1 MGHRPFACA
10 LLLVGT
16 LGIGGLCGRPFAA
29 FALDETSASSP
40 LYEVK
45 SVEFKRTVERPGVVR
60 PAAATEL
67 RIELEAYAGE
77 LLLREITEHGTPVN
91 KGDIVAR
98 LDTRG
103 IEKQIEAS
111 EREAISARVR
121 YEAAV
126 ERDQLE
132 NAAAR
137 SELDRARTA
146 FARSERALKAYLEQE
161 LEYARRERELSN
173 QNWNAGIDDQK
184 EELAQLEAM
193 YRADELVDATEEIVL
208 KRSRRQLANTLASF
222 QLYQD
227 RQRLAVD
234 VTEAHE
240 TASRQEAVDAQRAEL
255 ARREERLA
263 IDRRIAED
271 EIRKARQAAED
282 ASERLE
288 ELQRDAAQFAIR
300 APQSGTLLHGAARE
314 QLPNSLPAHWQPYA
328 SVPARAVFLTIANAD
343 AWEVAVEIPESLV
356 TDLKPG
362 TAVEVAA
369 VDASAP
375 RVIGTLRYKTYPA
388 PRGAGAPESVFDGVV
403 TFDRKLTGW
412 VNGQRAK
419 VSISMNAIANALV
432 IPKRALVRSGG
443 ANFVYSSASSPT
455 EGAKRCAVELGP
467 EQGDEV
473 VVKSGLVSGQ
483 KVLLWPPRE

>member
-1 MGHRPFACA
+1 MGHRPFVCA
-10 LLLVGT
+10 LLIVGS

-29 FALDETSASSP
+29 FAFDETSAPSP

-60 PAAATEL
+60 PAAALEV
-67 RIELEAYAGE
+67 RIELEEYAGE

-98 LDTRG
+98 FDTRG
-103 IEKQIEAS
+103 IAKQIEAS
-111 EREAISARVR
+111 EREATSARVR
-121 YEAAV
+121 SEAAV
-126 ERDQLE
+126 ERDRLDHE
-132 NAAAR
+132 AAR
-137 SELDRARTA
+137 GELDRARAA
-146 FARSERALKAYLEQE
+146 FARSEHALNAYLEEE
-161 LEYARRERELSN
+161 LEHARRERELGN
-173 QNWNAGIDDQK
+173 QNWNAGIEDQK
-184 EELAQLEAM
+184 EEIAQLESM
-193 YRADELVDATEEIVL
+193 YRADELVEATEEIVL

-255 ARREERLA
+255 ARREQRLA

-271 EIRKARQAAED
+271 ELRKARQAAED
-282 ASERLE
+282 ASERLDK
-288 ELQRDAAQFAIR
+288 LRRDAAQFAIR
-300 APQSGTLLHGAARE
+300 APQSGVLLHGAARE
-314 QLPNSLPAHWQPYA
+314 QLPNTLPTHWQPYA
-328 SVPARAVFLTIANAD
+328 SVPMRTVFLTIANAD

-356 TDLKPG
+356 NELKPG
-362 TAVEVAA
+362 AAVEVASA
-369 VDASAP
+369 DASAP
-375 RVIGTLRYKTYPA
+375 RVVGTLRYKTYPA

-419 VSISMNAIANALV
+419 VSISASAIANALV
-432 IPKRALVRSGG
+432 IPKRALVRSGNS
-443 ANFVYSSASSPT
+443 NFVYSAASGPAASAQ
-455 EGAKRCAVELGP
+455 RCAVELGP

-483 KVLLWPPRE
+483 RVLLWPPRE